1 MKKAVQLF
9 SVLALIFTINIQAF
23 GQTQELSAVVYFGYD
38 DHKLTPENITILENL
53 VKQIPENA
61 SYEIAINGHTD
72 QHGNQAYNLQL
83 SEKRIAEVT
92 KYFMNQGF
100 EDAKI
105 TGEAHGKMKLLTAKD
120 DDEYRKLNR
129 RVEIVVRYTIIE
141 QIEEEIIPSDTN
153 DILSLYKQL
162 ETPRQEFIFDISKD
176 TAFRCQNETVLY
188 FRANS
193 FKTKGLIKIQ
203 VKEAFSNSDIIL
215 ENLSTTSRGQILE
228 TQGML
233 FVTAFDE
240 DSNEL
245 SLRPGMDYVAF
256 VPVDEEK
263 NKMQIFLG
271 KWDNRMIDWIPQQ
284 EKFKREKRFRH
295 FRKWSAKKKRIRRRN
310 RRSAQFMGFNDCYL
324 MEMRIRTDDC
334 PFFFCK
340 IKSFINPKRKRG
352 KTKRRRYSCELIR
365 VLQSDYGIANMRTV
379 YGAMNQK
386 LMDSL
391 GVKTVAELN
400 DTLDKIQRNN
410 MMNNLKD
417 GTGNMQELGYLVFAN
432 QQMKWANIDEFMSFP
447 IEQLIAV
454 RLPIKTSKSVDAKLM
469 FKERRVIYPA
479 ADMNGELGFAKVLQD
494 QDAILVALSYTDG
507 IPKLFIKSINTSDK
521 IPEISWQNVS
531 VEQLKEQLKILD
543 N

>member
-1 MKKAVQLF
+1 MKKTVLLF
-9 SVLALIFTINIQAF
+9 RVLALILTINTQVF

-38 DHKLTPENITILENL
+38 DHKLTPENIDVLRNL
-53 VKQIPENA
+53 VKQIPQNA
-61 SYEIAINGHTD
+61 SYEIEINGHTD
-72 QHGNQAYNLQL
+72 QHGNQVYNLQL
-83 SEKRIAEVT
+83 SEKRIAEVS
-92 KYFMNQGF
+92 KYLTSQGI
-100 EDAKI
+100 DSDKI
-105 TGEAHGKMKLLTAKD
+105 SGEAHGKMKLHTSKD
-120 DDEYRKLNR
+120 DPEYRKLNR
-129 RVEIVVRYTIIE
+129 RVEIVIRYTLFE
-141 QIEEEIIPSDTN
+141 QIEEEIIPADTN
-153 DILSLYKQL
+153 DILTLYKQL
-162 ETPRQEFIFDISKD
+162 RTPTQEFIFDVSKD
-176 TAFRCQNETVLY
+176 TAFRCQNGAVLY

-193 FKTKGLIKIQ
+193 FKTKGLVKIQ
-203 VKEAFSNSDIIL
+203 VKESFSNSEIIM

-263 NKMQIFLG
+263 KKMQIFIG

-284 EKFKREKRFRH
+284 EKIKREKRLRH
-295 FRKWSAKKKRIRRRN
+295 FKKWSAKKKRIRRRN
-310 RRSAQFMGFNDCYL
+310 RRSAEFMGFNDCYL

-340 IKSFINPKRKRG
+340 IRSFINPKRKKG
-352 KTKRRRYSCELIR
+352 KSKKARYRCELIR
-365 VLQSDYGIANMRTV
+365 VLQSDYGISNMRTV

-400 DTLDKIQRNN
+400 DTLDKIQRSN

-417 GTGNMQELGYLVFAN
+417 GKGNMQELGYLVFAN

-447 IEQLIAV
+447 PEQLIAV
-454 RLPIKTSKSVDAKLM
+454 RLPIKTSISVDAKLI
-469 FKERRVIYPA
+469 FKKRRVIYPA
-479 ADMNGELGFAKVLQD
+479 ADMNGEFGFAKVLKD

-507 IPKLFIKSINTSDK
+507 IPKICIRNINTSDK
-521 IPEISWQNVS
+521 ISEIAWQTVS
-531 VEQLKEQLKILD
+531 VEQLKDQLKILD

>member
-92 KYFMNQGF
+92 KYFVNQGF

-162 ETPRQEFIFDISKD
+162 ETLRQEFIFDISKD
-176 TAFRCQNETVLY
+176 TAFRCQNGTVLY

-193 FKTKGLIKIQ
+193 FKTKGLIKTQ

-233 FVTAFDE
+233 FVMAFDE

-284 EKFKREKRFRH
+284 EKFKREKRLRH

-365 VLQSDYGIANMRTV
+365 VLQSDYGISNMRTV

-410 MMNNLKD
+410 MINNLKD
-417 GTGNMQELGYLVFAN
+417 GTGNMQELGYLVFGN

-507 IPKLFIKSINTSDK
+507 IPKLFIKNINTSDK
-521 IPEISWQNVS
+521 IPEIVWQNVS